1 MDISTAIQQRRA
13 CRAFLDTPVND
24 AVIRQILDT
33 ARWAPSGVNTQPW
46 KVAVVRGQRKQAI
59 TAALIAAK
67 DSQQAAKPDYQYYP
81 SKWDEPYKARRKD
94 CGLSLYGA
102 LQISREDTEKQKQAW
117 YNNYRFFGAPVGLFI
132 FIDAELAQGSWL
144 DLGMFI
150 QNIML
155 AALDHGLSTCPQ
167 ASLADY
173 PDIIR
178 QQLNWNETDKLACG
192 ISLGHADKEHPVN
205 RYRLKREEVD
215 TFTYWYDE

>member
-1 MDISTAIQQRRA
+1 MDISTAIQQRQA
-13 CRAFLDTPVND
+13 CRAFLDKPVSD
-24 AVIRQILDT
+24 DEIRQILDT

-46 KVAVVRGQRKQAI
+46 KIAVVRGQRQQTI

-67 DSQQAAKPDYQYYP
+67 ESQQEAKPDYQYYP
-81 SKWDEPYKARRKD
+81 SNWDEPYKTRRKA
-94 CGLSLYGA
+94 CGLALYGA
-102 LQISREDTEKQKQAW
+102 LQIGRGDSEKQKQAW
-117 YNNYRFFGAPVGLFI
+117 YNNYRFFGAPVGLFV

-150 QNIML
+150 QSIML
-155 AALDHGLSTCPQ
+155 AAMDHGLATCPQ

-178 QQLNWNETDKLACG
+178 QQLDWHGNDKLACG
-192 ISLGHADKEHPVN
+192 LSLGYADRDHPVN